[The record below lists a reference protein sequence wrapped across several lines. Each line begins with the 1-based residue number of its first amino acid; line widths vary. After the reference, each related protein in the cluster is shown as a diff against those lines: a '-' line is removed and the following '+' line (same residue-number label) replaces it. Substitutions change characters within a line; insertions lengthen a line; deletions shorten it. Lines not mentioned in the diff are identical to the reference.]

1 MLGSLPSR
9 YSTHVTAQESRVDP
23 ISQNFVQQALIHD
36 EQKQL
41 SQFGCARSDMSSS
54 ETDSVLVGTHRKGKP
69 LNQVKCF
76 GCNKVG
82 HFIRDCPRRKKADS
96 YTPTHKARTAEEN
109 HSESDS
115 DGAFATSMH
124 LEESVQMGRWLV
136 DSGAS
141 AHMTQRKTILINY
154 HEFEKP
160 SKVGLGDGSTVEA
173 VGVGNACLNMFLK
186 ELNQRR
192 PCYMMFYMFP
202 NLHATCFRFE
212 LLLTRET

>member
-1 MLGSLPSR
+1 
-9 YSTHVTAQESRVDP
+9 
-23 ISQNFVQQALIHD
+23 
-36 EQKQL
+36 L
-41 SQFGCARSDMSSS
+41 SQSGYTSFDMSSS
-54 ETDSVLVGTHRKGKP
+54 EKDSVRVGTHKKSKP

-96 YTPTHKARTAEEN
+96 YMPTYKARTAEEN

-115 DGAFATSMH
+115 DGAFATSMR

-154 HEFEKP
+154 REFEKP

-173 VGVGNACLNMFLK
+173 VGVGNVCLNMFLK
-186 ELNQRR
+186 IKCKVR
-192 PCYMMFYMFP
+192 PP
-202 NLHATCFRFE
+202 KLS
-212 LLLTRET
+212 